1 MVLFASKYNCW
12 ATSRSVDRI
21 FLIPILCVLM
31 CLLTSLSWSEEFEWT
46 SVGLRGGMNFKDA
59 GLPPGEKVDFEQF
72 DVVGILG
79 FPGVWHGPWDWKARY
94 QLTTTG
100 GALRGNEDVAFI
112 GGMTVGVAVINR
124 RWRTTLDYG
133 LGGVLL
139 SKWKFGRQN
148 VGGPFQ
154 FIAHG
159 GLLFHLPGNFLAGYR
174 FHHMSDGTIYGNNRG
189 VDLHMLEVRY
199 QFDSF

>member
-1 MVLFASKYNCW
+1 MDRLFHPSLVLFFALLLP
-12 ATSRSVDRI
+12 API
-21 FLIPILCVLM
+21 FG
-31 CLLTSLSWSEEFEWT
+31 EEFEWT
-46 SVGLRGGMNFKDA
+46 TIGIRGGVNFKDA
-59 GLPPGEKVDFEQF
+59 GLPPGEKEDFEQF
-72 DVVGILG
+72 DVVGTLG
-79 FPGVWHGPWDWKARY
+79 FPGSWDAPWDWNARY

-100 GALRGNEDVAFI
+100 GALRGSGDAGFI
-112 GGMTVGVAVINR
+112 GTMIVGVAVTKMP
-124 RWRTTLDYG
+124 WRTTLDFG
-133 LGGVLL
+133 LGGALL

-159 GLLFHLPGNFLAGYR
+159 GWLFHLPGNLMAGYR

-199 QFDSF
+199 HFDTP